1 MREEKWRGT
10 MNKKLNGLSINNPL
24 KKSKK
29 SDSNTME
36 CDDTSK
42 KDDIYFSGSL
52 HNAFN
57 ALHLIKGNV
66 EILKDEVDN
75 ENILSIVEKIQISV
89 ERMEDIIMGLLKKGK
104 IESINV
110 KSEFSLNQ
118 LIKEIDSL
126 HKGESFYD
134 EKVEKS
140 FQYDCTHKIKGRYI
154 DFFQSVNNLI
164 KNAVE
169 AMVDSFEKKL
179 FVKTYCDEDNCYVSI
194 RDTGCGISDENLNK
208 IFLPFFST
216 KSSNLMTD
224 KFGNIG
230 MGLTIT
236 KQILMEYRAEITVQS
251 KLNVGSNFIIKI
263 PRKQKN

>member
-1 MREEKWRGT
+1 
-10 MNKKLNGLSINNPL
+10 MNKKLNGFGISNPL
-24 KKSKK
+24 KVEHNNT
-29 SDSNTME
+29 SNE
-36 CDDTSK
+36 
-42 KDDIYFSGSL
+42 DDIYFSGSL
-52 HNAFN
+52 YNACN

-66 EILKDEVDN
+66 EILKDELDN
-75 ENILSIVEKIQISV
+75 ENILPIVEKIQISV
-89 ERMEDIIMGLLKKGK
+89 DRMEDIILGLLKKGK
-104 IESINV
+104 IESIKV
-110 KSEFSLNQ
+110 KSEFTLNQ
-118 LIKEIDSL
+118 LVKEIDFL
-126 HKGESFYD
+126 HRGESFYD
-134 EKVEKS
+134 EKIEKS
-140 FQYDCTHKIKGRYI
+140 FQYDCAHIIKGRYI
-154 DFFQSVNNLI
+154 DFFQSINNLI

-169 AMVDSFEKKL
+169 AMFDSSKKIL

-194 RDTGCGISDENLNK
+194 RDTGCGISDENLDK

-251 KLNVGSNFIIKI
+251 KLDVGSNFIIKI